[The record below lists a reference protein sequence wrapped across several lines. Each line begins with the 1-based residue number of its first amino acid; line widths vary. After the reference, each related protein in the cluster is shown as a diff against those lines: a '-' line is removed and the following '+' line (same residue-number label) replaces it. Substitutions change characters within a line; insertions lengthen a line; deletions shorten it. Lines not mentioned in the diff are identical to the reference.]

1 MAADGVASKVHNCP
15 AQVAPMERLPHIGE
29 RSILRLG
36 QLVPHLQMLVKA
48 LGDRLLA
55 AQLAAHQ
62 TRHRQVVRQDLLL
75 AGARLRRLALDFV
88 IVVVVLLVLVVVLL
102 PPVRRRILSAVVFL
116 ITVIEDT
123 VRIGRHNAIIVDCCS
138 VLVFLI
144 AVLHIV
150 DGDNTVGIRTIVVH
164 VAFLLLLPSSS
175 AVVRPLCRVCDEK
188 GVAPEAAE
196 ALEQVPGLH
205 GLLSF
210 FLLLFCPL
218 LLSKVTKL
226 PFLK

>member
-1 MAADGVASKVHNCP
+1 VAADGVASEVHNGP

-55 AQLAAHQ
+55 AQLAPHQ

-75 AGARLRRLALDFV
+75 TGARLRRLAFDFV
-88 IVVVVLLVLVVVLL
+88 IVVVVLLVLVIVLL

-123 VRIGRHNAIIVDCCS
+123 MRIGRHTAFIVYCCS
-138 VLVFLI
+138 VIVFLI

-150 DGDNTVGIRTIVVH
+150 DGDDTVGIRTIVVH
-164 VAFLLLLPSSS
+164 VVFLLLPSSS
-175 AVVRPLCRVCDEK
+175 AVVRPLCWVCDEK

-210 FLLLFCPL
+210 FLLLFSPL
-218 LLSKVTKL
+218 LLSKVT
-226 PFLK
+226 